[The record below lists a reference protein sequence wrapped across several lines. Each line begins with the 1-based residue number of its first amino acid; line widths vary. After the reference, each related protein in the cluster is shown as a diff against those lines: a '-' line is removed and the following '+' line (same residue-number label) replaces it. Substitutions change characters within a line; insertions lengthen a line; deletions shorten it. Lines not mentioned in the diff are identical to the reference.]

1 LIIPSLVC
9 FIIPNLLAMNMKAF
23 KGNFEMPKADPG
35 EPKSSLPMLLLG
47 LGAIIFVPIFKTLTH
62 LPPYVGMMLSLGV
75 VATIAEIISNRRF
88 KMSDVSSEHNHS
100 PVHTALARIEL
111 PSILF
116 FLGILMAVAALESL
130 GTLFRFAETLNHAIP
145 NTDIVVM
152 LFGVGSAVVDN
163 VPLVAA
169 SLGMFSQPL
178 DDPIWHFIAFSA
190 GTGGSM
196 LIIGSAAGVV
206 AMGMERID
214 FMWYLKNISWLAV
227 IGFVCGCATFIGLGA
242 AGMY

>member
-1 LIIPSLVC
+1 
-9 FIIPNLLAMNMKAF
+9 
-23 KGNFEMPKADPG
+23 
-35 EPKSSLPMLLLG
+35 
-47 LGAIIFVPIFKTLTH
+47 
-62 LPPYVGMMLSLGV
+62 
-75 VATIAEIISNRRF
+75 
-88 KMSDVSSEHNHS
+88 
-100 PVHTALARIEL
+100 
-111 PSILF
+111 
-116 FLGILMAVAALESL
+116 
-130 GTLFRFAETLNHAIP
+130 LNHAIP

-227 IGFVCGCATFIGLGA
+227 IGFVAGSATFIGLGA
-242 AGMY
+242 AGLY